1 MPTSDLIIK
10 IKMSKKGKSRE
21 ELIKEISDL
30 QQAYNSLKELSEK
43 EIKRLGKSEEK
54 FRKVYLTSPDAINI
68 NRFSDGLYISINE
81 VFTRT
86 MGYTEKDIIGK
97 TSLEMNI
104 WANPDD
110 RKNLIKELISHREVK
125 YFEAEFLAKNGT
137 IVYGSMA
144 ASLIDLEGVSHIIS
158 VTRDIT
164 KRKNVEN
171 ALRESEERFSKAYK
185 TSPISFMI
193 AKMKEGSIIEVNDEF
208 TRISGFTREET
219 IGNTTLGLNI
229 WVHEKDR
236 QKMIATLQDG
246 RSMIRQETQ
255 LRAKNGSILTT
266 LLSSQVI
273 QLGNEYCIIS
283 SIEDITER
291 KRIEVILQESEK
303 KFRRIFD
310 NVQDLYYETLI
321 DGTIIEISP
330 SIRTLSK
337 DQYKREDLVGKSID
351 EFYQIPEKRQSLL
364 SALKEKGMVSDFEIT
379 LKNRDGSLIPC
390 SIMAKISVD
399 DQGCPEKIIGSMRD
413 ITERKKFENELIKA
427 REKAEE
433 SDRLKTAFLH
443 NISHEIRTPL
453 NAIVGFC
460 ALIGETDIDKHTRQ
474 SYIETI
480 MQSSDQLLAIISD
493 IVDISNIEAN
503 LVKLVKNEVD
513 VELLLESTCKQ
524 FLPKA
529 VEKNV
534 KLEWKSELSGP
545 DALIFADRTK
555 LIQILSNL
563 LNNAL
568 KFTIAG
574 SIKARCKKT
583 DDYLEFSISDTGIG
597 IAPENYEKIFDRFY
611 QVQNTISKF
620 YEGTGL
626 GLSISKAYVELMGGK
641 IWLTSE
647 QGKGTIFFFTLPFE
661 RQFCEH
667 APVIKKTVNES
678 FIFPIKKTI
687 LVAEDVDSNFKLIS
701 YFLSSANTR
710 LLKASN
716 GKEAVEL
723 ALSEKN
729 IDLILMDIKM
739 PEMDGYTAVKLIRE
753 ANVNVPIIIQTAYD
767 DEMEKAIK
775 IGCNGF
781 ISKPFDRR
789 TLLKV
794 ISEYI

>member
-1 MPTSDLIIK
+1 
-10 IKMSKKGKSRE
+10 MSKKGKSRE

-647 QGKGTIFFFTLPFE
+647 QGKGTIFFFTVPFE

>member
-1 MPTSDLIIK
+1 
-10 IKMSKKGKSRE
+10 
-21 ELIKEISDL
+21 
-30 QQAYNSLKELSEK
+30 
-43 EIKRLGKSEEK
+43 
-54 FRKVYLTSPDAINI
+54 
-68 NRFSDGLYISINE
+68 
-81 VFTRT
+81 
-86 MGYTEKDIIGK
+86 
-97 TSLEMNI
+97 
-104 WANPDD
+104 
-110 RKNLIKELISHREVK
+110 
-125 YFEAEFLAKNGT
+125 
-137 IVYGSMA
+137 
-144 ASLIDLEGVSHIIS
+144 
-158 VTRDIT
+158 
-164 KRKNVEN
+164 
-171 ALRESEERFSKAYK
+171 
-185 TSPISFMI
+185 
-193 AKMKEGSIIEVNDEF
+193 
-208 TRISGFTREET
+208 
-219 IGNTTLGLNI
+219 
-229 WVHEKDR
+229 
-236 QKMIATLQDG
+236 
-246 RSMIRQETQ
+246 
-255 LRAKNGSILTT
+255 
-266 LLSSQVI
+266 
-273 QLGNEYCIIS
+273 
-283 SIEDITER
+283 
-291 KRIEVILQESEK
+291 
-303 KFRRIFD
+303 
-310 NVQDLYYETLI
+310 
-321 DGTIIEISP
+321 
-330 SIRTLSK
+330 
-337 DQYKREDLVGKSID
+337 
-351 EFYQIPEKRQSLL
+351 
-364 SALKEKGMVSDFEIT
+364 
-379 LKNRDGSLIPC
+379 
-390 SIMAKISVD
+390 
-399 DQGCPEKIIGSMRD
+399 
-413 ITERKKFENELIKA
+413 
-427 REKAEE
+427 
-433 SDRLKTAFLH
+433 
-443 NISHEIRTPL
+443 
-453 NAIVGFC
+453 
-460 ALIGETDIDKHTRQ
+460 
-474 SYIETI
+474 
-480 MQSSDQLLAIISD
+480 
-493 IVDISNIEAN
+493 
-503 LVKLVKNEVD
+503 
-513 VELLLESTCKQ
+513 
-524 FLPKA
+524 LPKA

>member
-1 MPTSDLIIK
+1 
-10 IKMSKKGKSRE
+10 MSKKGKSRE